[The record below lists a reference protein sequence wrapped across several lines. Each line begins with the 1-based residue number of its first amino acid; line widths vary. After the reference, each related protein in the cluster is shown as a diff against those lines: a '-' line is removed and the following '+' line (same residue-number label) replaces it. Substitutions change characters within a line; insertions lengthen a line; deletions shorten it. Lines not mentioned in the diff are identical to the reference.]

1 MWLGS
6 HCIIHIEG
14 LDGSGKTTLIP
25 HLVEALLSDA
35 GHAQLSPDPS
45 NCDADH
51 QATVPGVCAFRQPS
65 LVRRD
70 AIVAATDWR
79 EREALFLHDQIRTWV
94 EEIQPALRTS
104 HVVLD
109 RGLASGYAY
118 WGGRDEATCLSAL
131 HMAAALTASPDAIVW
146 VDTPP
151 VVCLE
156 RICSRSGGDTLDP
169 GSLSELHRIRGRYQA
184 LFAAL
189 ATTTSQRP
197 SQPFWRPRPPR
208 QYPSTP
214 WGLNGPQTASQRL
227 SGAFA
232 PHGSRPAIITASGQA
247 PDIAAEAHR
256 VAGLLRPL
264 LVG

>member
-1 MWLGS
+1 MWRGS
-6 HCIIHIEG
+6 HCIIHVEG
-14 LDGSGKTTLIP
+14 LDGSGKTTLVP
-25 HLVEALLSDA
+25 QLAQALLSEL
-35 GHAQLSPDPS
+35 GHFAPAPE
-45 NCDADH
+45 
-51 QATVPGVCAFRQPS
+51 VCTFRQPS
-65 LVRRD
+65 LARRGG
-70 AIVAATDWR
+70 IVAAASWQ
-79 EREALFLHDQIRTWV
+79 EREALFLHDQVRSWV
-94 EEIQPALRTS
+94 DEIQPALRTS

-151 VVCLE
+151 AVCLE
-156 RICSRSGGDTLDP
+156 RIRSRSGDDALDP
-169 GSLSELHRIRGRYQA
+169 ASLRDLHRIRGRYQA

-189 ATTTSQRP
+189 TTTTSQRP
-197 SQPFWRPRPPR
+197 PQPFWRPRPPR

-232 PHGSRPAIITASGQA
+232 PHGPRPVIISASGEA
-247 PDIAAEAHR
+247 PDVAAEARR